1 MGKFNADD
9 KLAAVQRYLEGVDS
23 YRTIGASISA
33 SENMIRTWVMQYEHH
48 GVEVFT
54 KSYNSCNGTTTASK
68 VVSNNFTK

>member
-1 MGKFNADD
+1 MAKFTADH
-9 KLAAVQRYLEGVDS
+9 KLAAVTLFIS

-54 KSYNSCNGTTTASK
+54 KSYNSCTGTTTASK